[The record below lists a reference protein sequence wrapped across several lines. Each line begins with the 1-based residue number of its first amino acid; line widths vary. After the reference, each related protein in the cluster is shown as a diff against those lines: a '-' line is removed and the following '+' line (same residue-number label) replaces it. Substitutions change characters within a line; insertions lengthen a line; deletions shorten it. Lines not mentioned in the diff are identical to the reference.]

1 MKSKL
6 ALGTLAIAATLIGSG
21 TALAQEYKTAEQL
34 KAELAEAI
42 RKGDVY
48 VVFLGDSSRK
58 ANDVQSGDPAEAVAA
73 GQKRGEVKADP
84 GRAAR
89 TDSMPSGNGG
99 YPGYEYVL
107 PFGQ

>member
-1 MKSKL
+1 MRSKL
-6 ALGTLAIAATLIGSG
+6 ALGTLAVVATLIGSG
-21 TALAQEYKTAEQL
+21 TALAQEHKTGEQL

-58 ANDVQSGDPAEAVAA
+58 ANDMQSGDPAEAVPA

-89 TDSMPSGNGG
+89 TDSIVPANGG
-99 YPGYEYVL
+99 YPGYDYVL
-107 PFGQ
+107 PFGE